1 MILKI
6 ENLNKTL
13 AGSKILSNISFTLQK
28 DTTIAIIGKS
38 GSGKSTLLKIIAGL
52 DKEYTGEI
60 YINEYEIKNNYES
73 LYKIGMVFQ
82 NSYLFPHMT
91 IVDNLTYA
99 TRFIGINSLEAKE
112 KALELLK
119 KFHLIEKAQTMP
131 NKLSGGQKQRVAICR
146 AMMLKPEILLLDEPT
161 SALDP
166 SSVKGL
172 LDILLELKKEVTIIL
187 VTHHINFAKAIAD
200 RVIFMHEGAMIS
212 DQKKDDFFN
221 KPDSFAAKIFL
232 ENML

>member
-6 ENLNKTL
+6 ENLNKISE
-13 AGSKILSNISFTLQK
+13 GNKILSNINFNVKK
-28 DTTIAIIGKS
+28 DITIAITGKS
-38 GSGKSTLLKIIAGL
+38 GSGKSTLLRTIAGL
-52 DKEYTGEI
+52 DKDYTGEI
-60 YINEYEIKNNYES
+60 FINDHEIKNNHES

-91 IVDNLTYA
+91 IIDNLTYA
-99 TRFIGINSLEAKE
+99 TGFIGMQRPEAKE
-112 KALELLK
+112 KALDLLE
-119 KFHLIEKAQTMP
+119 KFHLKEKAQTMP
-131 NKLSGGQKQRVAICR
+131 NKLSGGQKQRAAICR

-172 LDILLELKKEVTIIL
+172 LDVLLELKKEVTIIL

-200 RVIFMHEGAMIS
+200 RVIFMHEGAIIAN
-212 DQKKDDFFN
+212 QNKDDFFN
-221 KPDSFAAKIFL
+221 KPDSFAVKIFL

>member
-28 DTTIAIIGKS
+28 DTTIAITGKS

-52 DKEYTGEI
+52 DKEYTGKI
-60 YINEYEIKNNYES
+60 YINENEIKNNYES

-99 TRFIGINSLEAKE
+99 TRFIGMNSLEAKE